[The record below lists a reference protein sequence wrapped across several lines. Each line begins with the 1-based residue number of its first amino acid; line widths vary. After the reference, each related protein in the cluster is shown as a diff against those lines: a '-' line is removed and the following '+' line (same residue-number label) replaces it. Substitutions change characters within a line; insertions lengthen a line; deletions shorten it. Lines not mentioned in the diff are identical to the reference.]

1 MCRRYAMRNEQKQL
15 IPVWF
20 VAMMAL
26 ASTSALFAAGP
37 MYINDP
43 IGDAIIRRTDWSND
57 GPIDPETQ
65 RLPDMIEMRLGNFQ
79 PDQPGGDLFVGQWND
94 NAIFLRFDLVFDG
107 LINPP
112 GPVAWDDDF
121 PEYDPLRFGPNP
133 VFGYVEF
140 DMDADENTGGELEYP
155 GYRYL
160 GQVGRFGGVP
170 GGAEFANHVAFDRW
184 CNDHNVQTAP
194 YIDRS
199 GEEFHL
205 VLRAE
210 EIDYINVKVESSTGN
225 PGVFEPGERWVL
237 KGDFFH
243 RAHGFEDYAF
253 QCVDRPG
260 RYKPEVK
267 LQFMHDIA
275 SDTTTISLVYPLN
288 NTASGQMQNNP
299 PQSNDG
305 CEDNQNSI
313 TEALTDLRWSAIN
326 ASPWDMAQ
334 PEFQLIAGWSSHV
347 VANYLD
353 PTQWRITCLL
363 GTAYSVQQSGS
374 DRFIWTDIW
383 PNVVPGDFDGDGLVD
398 AADETLLAGYV
409 AERDGDPAYDNDAT
423 VNGIVA
429 CNGFSR
435 YFMLYDVNY
444 DGAIDSDD
452 LPIGPIL
459 GDMDISNVVDFED
472 VADFVLGLLDPDY
485 YEAKHNGEIA
495 LGRGDFNGDGF
506 FDAGDIQGFVELLTQ
521 EMP

>member
-1 MCRRYAMRNEQKQL
+1 M
-15 IPVWF
+15 
-20 VAMMAL
+20 
-26 ASTSALFAAGP
+26 
-37 MYINDP
+37 
-43 IGDAIIRRTDWSND
+43 
-57 GPIDPETQ
+57 
-65 RLPDMIEMRLGNFQ
+65 
-79 PDQPGGDLFVGQWND
+79 
-94 NAIFLRFDLVFDG
+94 
-107 LINPP
+107 
-112 GPVAWDDDF
+112 
-121 PEYDPLRFGPNP
+121 
-133 VFGYVEF
+133 
-140 DMDADENTGGELEYP
+140 
-155 GYRYL
+155 
-160 GQVGRFGGVP
+160 
-170 GGAEFANHVAFDRW
+170 AFDRW

-194 YIDRS
+194 FFDRS

-210 EIDYINVKVESSTGN
+210 EIDYINGKVESSTGN

-267 LQFMHDIA
+267 LQFVHDIA

-299 PQSNDG
+299 PQSDDG

-398 AADETLLAGYV
+398 AADETLLSGYV
-409 AERDGDPAYDNDAT
+409 AARDGDPSYDNDAT

-444 DGAIDSDD
+444 DGVIDSDD

-459 GDMDISNVVDFED
+459 GDMDISNMVDFED
-472 VADFVLGLLDPDY
+472 VADFVLGLLDPDITKRNTMVKSRSF
-485 YEAKHNGEIA
+485 EAISMA
-495 LGRGDFNGDGF
+495 MVFLTRAIYRD
-506 FDAGDIQGFVELLTQ
+506 LLNC
-521 EMP
+521 